1 MYEIC
6 WDPAYRKLVALWSHL
21 QTTDDINDRIPL
33 SFHAVSFGP
42 ERCSDVLRRIV
53 DIAQEV
59 ENSVSHNSLIIKS
72 VPSSFAKASVFVY
85 RYLCSPRGEGARVA
99 LLSEKGGGGWRRAR
113 EAEKVGQRG

>member
-6 WDPAYRKLVALWSHL
+6 RDPAYRKLVALWSHL

-59 ENSVSHNSLIIKS
+59 ENSVSHNPLIIKS
-72 VPSSFAKASVFVY
+72 VPSSFAKASDTVSVEWL
-85 RYLCSPRGEGARVA
+85 RR
-99 LLSEKGGGGWRRAR
+99 SEIDINLIRSI
-113 EAEKVGQRG
+113 